1 MYLAVL
7 LAAFVLSPARSP
19 LPADVAVSLPS
30 SGIEVVDAADVKAGS
45 LGVTSRRAVR
55 VASRNF
61 GGLARP
67 YGSGWVRVGRV
78 SVHLVRVVRTNTVG
92 PLGLFADQLVWL
104 VVIRDVTVPD
114 LGPPRP
120 GRRRVPFVG
129 MLGVFVRTDT
139 PRYVVA
145 TTF

>member
-7 LAAFVLSPARSP
+7 LAALVLSPARSP
-19 LPADVAVSLPS
+19 LPDVAVSLPN
-30 SGIEVVDAADVKAGS
+30 SGIEVVDAADVDVAS
-45 LGVTSRRAVR
+45 LTVGSRRAVR

-61 GGLARP
+61 AGLARP
-67 YGSGWVRVGRV
+67 YESGWARVGRV

-92 PLGLFADQLVWL
+92 PLGLFPDQVVWL

-120 GRRRVPFVG
+120 GGRRVPFIG